1 MIFKKHLDSNKV
13 SSEWTTLV
21 YGESIFK
28 RWLRHLNFS
37 ELRHSTIYVSLSNIC
52 LQYIFITW
60 TNHVDEIFLVLSSL
74 TVGFGI
80 SQIIGLRHFRYYGV
94 SLPSLIIGF
103 RFLQLPKGL
112 RFVLSGFNSHICSW
126 ASPSRMKN
134 KKWASAYKKQQ
145 RGFDT
150 LNNLIPVCFS
160 FGGFLLWAQPTNH
173 KLCR

>member
-13 SSEWTTLV
+13 SSEWTNLV

-80 SQIIGLRHFRYYGV
+80 SQKLLGSGISAIMGFLCLHWLLGFVSYSFPRAFGLYCRASILIYAHELRHPEWKIKNELRHIRSSKGA
-94 SLPSLIIGF
+94 STPSII
-103 RFLQLPKGL
+103 
-112 RFVLSGFNSHICSW
+112 
-126 ASPSRMKN
+126 
-134 KKWASAYKKQQ
+134 
-145 RGFDT
+145 
-150 LNNLIPVCFS
+150 
-160 FGGFLLWAQPTNH
+160 
-173 KLCR
+173 